1 MRDTTG
7 NRRYWPVKTLK
18 TYEGDPADL
27 SDEFVNQFWAEALY
41 YYEKGEKLYIED
53 DKILQYA
60 IREQHE
66 AMESDDREGIVR
78 EYLDTLLPENW
89 KDMDLYMRRNFLNG
103 NEFGS
108 PQKGTVKRE
117 RVCTMEIWCE
127 CFGRERGQLKKS
139 DANEIAAIM
148 ARIEGWKKSDQKAR
162 FGMYGIVRGYER
174 IKENER

>member
-1 MRDTTG
+1 
-7 NRRYWPVKTLK
+7 
-18 TYEGDPADL
+18 
-27 SDEFVNQFWAEALY
+27 
-41 YYEKGEKLYIED
+41 
-53 DKILQYA
+53 
-60 IREQHE
+60 
-66 AMESDDREGIVR
+66 MESDDREGIVR